1 MSKMSE
7 LFSQLGINWKLLLS
21 QGVNFFIVLAVLTI
35 FVWRPLLALMAERRK
50 KIEAGLED
58 AKVASE
64 KLAGADELVKGRLT
78 EADREAVVVI
88 QKAEKVAIEK
98 AATLVSIADKKAET
112 LLEEARRVAAQREQE
127 EFQKFAMGAGA
138 LLRTAIAKAVA
149 ENPQKIDE
157 KLIADAAAF
166 IKKQRV

>member
-1 MSKMSE
+1 
-7 LFSQLGINWKLLLS
+7 
-21 QGVNFFIVLAVLTI
+21 
-35 FVWRPLLALMAERRK
+35 
-50 KIEAGLED
+50 
-58 AKVASE
+58 
-64 KLAGADELVKGRLT
+64 LT